1 MIDKFEITAIDIAL
15 SYIELFYSKQ
25 SHVSS
30 ENRKEYGTFS
40 NSLINEKQDQTNYYF
55 TLGETPLT

>member
-30 ENRKEYGTFS
+30 ENRKEYSTFS
-40 NSLINEKQDQTNYYF
+40 NSLINEKQDQTNY
-55 TLGETPLT
+55 

>member
-25 SHVSS
+25 PHVTL

-40 NSLINEKQDQTNYYF
+40 NSLINEKQDQTNH
-55 TLGETPLT
+55 

>member
-1 MIDKFEITAIDIAL
+1 MIDKFVITAIDIAL
-15 SYIELFYSKQ
+15 SYIEPFYSKQ

-40 NSLINEKQDQTNYYF
+40 NSLINEKQDQTNY
-55 TLGETPLT
+55 